1 MNVKSALRHVDT
13 DFGFGGFDCHAL
25 SLIRWGGQ
33 KVNQMRKSHTPVTIL
48 RQLRNIGELGSGQSQ
63 RRARV

>member
-1 MNVKSALRHVDT
+1 MMPFQVSSDRLAFFYDEPSA
-13 DFGFGGFDCHAL
+13 
-25 SLIRWGGQ
+25 
-33 KVNQMRKSHTPVTIL
+33 HTPVTIL